1 MLSYTTVYFAA
12 VGIISLLMIILIFHE
27 IGKRAGVKM
36 ERDRLMSYTSKLVD
50 DKQELEAEVN
60 QLSKEIIKL
69 RNKDVPRE
77 TSSYNQSFGDPGVK
91 MWLDQQFLEGDHK

>member
-36 ERDRLMSYTSKLVD
+36 ERERLMTYTSGLVNDKELLQKELSRLAKENSKL
-50 DKQELEAEVN
+50 
-60 QLSKEIIKL
+60 KEQ
-69 RNKDVPRE
+69 NVPRE

-91 MWLDQQFLEGDHK
+91 MWLDQQYLEEDHK

>member
-1 MLSYTTVYFAA
+1 MLSYTTIYFAA

-69 RNKDVPRE
+69 RNKDVSRE

-91 MWLDQQFLEGDHK
+91 MWLDQQYLEEDHK

>member
-36 ERDRLMSYTSKLVD
+36 ERDRLMSYTSGLVN
-50 DKQELEAEVN
+50 DKQKLEADVN
-60 QLSKEIIKL
+60 RLERENMKLKEQ
-69 RNKDVPRE
+69 NVSRE

-91 MWLDQQFLEGDHK
+91 MWLDQQFLEEDHK